1 MKNLDLLIAFA
12 GGAVAGAVI
21 GLMLA
26 PDKGENTRRKIC
38 ELAQD
43 KSQAAKARM
52 KEYLK
57 AHGIKLECDQLDDL
71 VDEIIEDTSL
81 ASKPE

>member
-26 PDKGENTRRKIC
+26 PDKGANTRHKVY
-38 ELAQD
+38 EFAHDQGHLA
-43 KSQAAKARM
+43 KM
-52 KEYLK
+52 KLK
-57 AHGIKLECDQLDDL
+57 DFLESHGIKLECCQLDNL
-71 VDEIIEDTSL
+71 VDELIDKDTP
-81 ASKPE
+81 ASRHE